1 MHCKRISGII
11 DKISNSIC
19 IEQIELTVFSKCL
32 RVQTPRHFLSSA
44 SDIEAQELNA
54 LGEDFPVQ
62 HDAAVRNK
70 MLRECFLWAF
80 FYIDGALRLPN
91 LMTGEPDGPS

>member
-1 MHCKRISGII
+1 M
-11 DKISNSIC
+11 
-19 IEQIELTVFSKCL
+19 FSKCL
-32 RVQTPRHFLSSA
+32 RVYAPRRFLSSA
-44 SDIEAQELNA
+44 SDIEAHESNA
-54 LGEDFPVQ
+54 PGEDLPVQ

>member
-1 MHCKRISGII
+1 M
-11 DKISNSIC
+11 
-19 IEQIELTVFSKCL
+19 FSKCL
-32 RVQTPRHFLSSA
+32 RVYAPRRFLSSA
-44 SDIEAQELNA
+44 SDIEAQELIVP
-54 LGEDFPVQ
+54 GEDFPVQ

>member
-1 MHCKRISGII
+1 M
-11 DKISNSIC
+11 
-19 IEQIELTVFSKCL
+19 
-32 RVQTPRHFLSSA
+32 PP
-44 SDIEAQELNA
+44 
-54 LGEDFPVQ
+54 GEDFPVQ

-91 LMTGEPDGPS
+91 LMTGEPYGPSNT